1 MEPGCPDG
9 LAADAAALLLLGRCW
24 GCLAP
29 LLPTLL
35 LTTTSAL
42 SLLVLPLPCRR
53 HVIYKRSGRWAIK
66 AKHGGKF
73 PKGPAK
79 KPAVAPPAPKPGFF
93 YSTEDTPTPMK
104 SSKGKK
110 KPTKIK
116 AGCVPGAVLILLA
129 GVHRG
134 KRVVCLGSLPSG
146 LLLVTGESKLRPRAW
161 CGVAC
166 CAALCC
172 GGLR

>member
-1 MEPGCPDG
+1 M
-9 LAADAAALLLLGRCW
+9 LH
-24 GCLAP
+24 AP
-29 LLPTLL
+29 LLR
-35 LTTTSAL
+35 
-42 SLLVLPLPCRR
+42 RR

-79 KPAVAPPAPKPGFF
+79 KPAVDPPAPKPGYF

-146 LLLVTGESKLRPRAW
+146 LLLVTGENTCCQIRAAPVW
-161 CGVAC
+161 VVRAGGVVVMPHPDMH
-166 CAALCC
+166 L
-172 GGLR
+172 LPLLQDRSS